1 MIPMYRPLNTA
12 RQEIRLLTVYP
23 AHENATLEC
32 SLQTVSL
39 LPGERTE
46 YETMSYVWG
55 NALDK
60 RSLYL
65 DGREI
70 EIPKQAVAALQ
81 AARRPDQTR
90 LVWMDSV
97 CINQTDIRER
107 EQQVTMMT
115 EIYLSS
121 IGNIIFLGADENGIA
136 GRAFSAISGILA
148 RAPRSDGNSLS
159 LDIEALTW
167 LFSFEWFR

>member
-1 MIPMYRPLNTA
+1 
-12 RQEIRLLTVYP
+12 
-23 AHENATLEC
+23 
-32 SLQTVSL
+32 
-39 LPGERTE
+39 
-46 YETMSYVWG
+46 
-55 NALDK
+55 
-60 RSLYL
+60 
-65 DGREI
+65 
-70 EIPKQAVAALQ
+70 
-81 AARRPDQTR
+81 
-90 LVWMDSV
+90 MDSV

-148 RAPRSDGNSLS
+148 KAPRSDGNSLS